1 MTRVLP
7 RPPKSV
13 RRRLILGATVLA
25 TVAVL
30 ASQAIGYLVL
40 RSWLL
45 DRVDDQLVEFHPPAP
60 AFYDALDGRLPDPG
74 ERADVLPSD
83 FHVYFYDSSG
93 RRLDDSLGSE
103 TKPGP
108 RLADHEEDLGLRDGH
123 PETVPAVSGDGRWRV
138 LLNPGPDG
146 MSAVV
151 TLPLDTVDGATSKL
165 LWLNAVLLAVTVVAL
180 IALGRWVVRL
190 GLLPLTRMERTAQD
204 ITAGRLDL
212 RLPDT
217 DARTEIGRLGRVLN
231 SMLDR
236 LQKALLAREASE
248 ARLRRFVADAGHE
261 LRTPLT
267 AIQGYAQLALRPE
280 PRSARER
287 NEASRFIAQNA
298 ERMSL
303 LVDDLQLLA
312 TLDKEPSYRRERV
325 DLLSLAADA
334 VSAAA
339 VHSESHP
346 VDLGS
351 LPTPADPTGAEELEV
366 AETVGDAH
374 RLRQILE
381 NLLSNARVHTPP
393 GTRVHVRVG
402 TTEAGP
408 GTGGTDRSGRF
419 TASPPLPEGLPISV
433 IEVADEGPG
442 LEAVHAELVFE
453 RFYRADPARSRMHG
467 GSGLGLAIAA
477 TIAEGHAGRLE
488 LDTAPGR
495 GCVFRLVLPA
505 ADSGRGPR

>member
-1 MTRVLP
+1 VTRFLP

-13 RRRLILGATVLA
+13 RRRLILGATLLA
-25 TVAVL
+25 TAAVL
-30 ASQAIGYLVL
+30 TSQAIGYVVL

-45 DRVDDQLVEFHPPAP
+45 DRVDEQLVEFHPPVP
-60 AFYDALDGRLPDPG
+60 AYYDALQGRLLHSG
-74 ERADVLPSD
+74 ERPDVLPSD
-83 FHVYFYDSSG
+83 FHIYFYDSSG
-93 RRLDDSLGSE
+93 RRLNDSLGSE

-108 RLADHEEDLGLRDGH
+108 RLADQAEDLGLQDGH
-123 PETVPAVSGDGRWRV
+123 PETVLAISGDGRWRV

-165 LWLNAVLLAVTVVAL
+165 LWLNALLLAVTIVAL

-212 RLPDT
+212 RLADT

-236 LQKALLAREASE
+236 LQRALLAREASE

-280 PRSARER
+280 PRSALER
-287 NEASRFIAQNA
+287 NEANRFIAQNA

-346 VDLGS
+346 VDLGP
-351 LPTPADPTGAEELEV
+351 LRTPADPTGAEELDV
-366 AETVGDAH
+366 AETVGDPH
-374 RLRQILE
+374 RLRQIVE
-381 NLLSNARVHTPP
+381 NLLSNARTHTPP
-393 GTRVHVRVG
+393 GTRVHVHVG

-408 GTGGTDRSGRF
+408 GTGGTDRPGRT
-419 TASPPLPEGLPISV
+419 TASPPLPEGLPITV
-433 IEVADEGPG
+433 IEVSDEGPG
-442 LEAVHAELVFE
+442 LEPVDAELVFE
-453 RFYRADPARSRMHG
+453 RFYRADPARSRIHG

-477 TIAEGHAGRLE
+477 TIAEGHGGRLE
-488 LDTAPGR
+488 LDTGTGR
-495 GCVFRLVLPA
+495 GCTFRLVLPA
-505 ADSGRGPR
+505 ADSGQEPR